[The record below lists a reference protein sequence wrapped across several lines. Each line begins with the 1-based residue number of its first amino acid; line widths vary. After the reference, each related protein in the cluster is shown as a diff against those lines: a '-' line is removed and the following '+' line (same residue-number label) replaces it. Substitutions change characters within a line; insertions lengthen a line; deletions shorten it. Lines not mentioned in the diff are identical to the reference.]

1 LEINREVKGEADMI
15 IRDSSVSEG
24 AHPTADE

>member
-1 LEINREVKGEADMI
+1 VVIVGGKGEADMI

-24 AHPTADE
+24 ANPTADE